1 MSCALTTN
9 RTEPCKDKVGGI
21 QKVWFVSYSPDSS
34 VLDIPVASGA
44 QSGVTTPD
52 PLVGYSYDVR
62 MASSLTQTITSSR
75 ENGTTMYAQ
84 TISLQLKGLSASDNV
99 EIEALSHGR
108 WVAIVVDNNGAGWIV
123 GRNFGA
129 DVTTGTAQTGAAMG
143 DLYGFNITIEAQEK
157 ELAPYTSDADALFV

>member
-21 QKVWFVSYSPDSS
+21 QKVWFVDYNTAADFVSIS
-34 VLDIPVASGA
+34 VTAGA
-44 QSGVTTPD
+44 VTTTDPD
-52 PLVGYSYDVR
+52 PLVGKYYEVR